1 MFNLKRL
8 FTLIFIWLL
17 GVAYFYR
24 KFFLSGFNQTI
35 GDQGDGRFVAL
46 VTDHWY
52 QVVNGDID
60 WKSLNIF
67 FPTSETIGLSDLNI
81 LLSVP
86 HLVFRFIGFDIFL
99 SFLLSTIFIT
109 LIGYFSLYFLLTKY
123 LKVDF
128 SIAIFSSFLFT
139 FSSPNVIALSSHPQ
153 LFTIYLLPG
162 FLIGVAKILQ
172 CKERRLLYI
181 FGTFTLFGLIFSTS
195 VYVFVFTLISLI
207 LFLFI
212 YLAFEI
218 QTIKLNLR
226 FSPKIILYVIVALF
240 SLVLGMS
247 PGLRVYLPI
256 REQRGGRDFS
266 EIIEYLP
273 SPINIINIGSNN
285 LVWSKV
291 LDRFDSLLN
300 IDLGSGELS
309 LNPTPIFVL
318 VTLILCVLTYKRDRL
333 PTVFFSTALL
343 IFILISKFGE
353 FSAWKILHQII
364 GFDSIRAIG
373 RFNLL
378 INLILILSFAISSN
392 LVLKQF
398 KKHKIV
404 ILLAAFIISMEQV
417 QVDNNFSI
425 IRSEQSVKTQL
436 AKGHPKECR
445 VFYLN
450 SSLTDIPQAFIQN
463 DAFLVAQVS
472 GIPTLNG
479 YSGIYPSNWNLN
491 SVGDPSYLGR
501 VGDYIKSQRIGGTV
515 CELNIS
521 ESKWYVISNPYIEG
535 NS

>member
-1 MFNLKRL
+1 
-8 FTLIFIWLL
+8 
-17 GVAYFYR
+17 
-24 KFFLSGFNQTI
+24 
-35 GDQGDGRFVAL
+35 
-46 VTDHWY
+46 
-52 QVVNGDID
+52 
-60 WKSLNIF
+60 
-67 FPTSETIGLSDLNI
+67 
-81 LLSVP
+81 
-86 HLVFRFIGFDIFL
+86 
-99 SFLLSTIFIT
+99 
-109 LIGYFSLYFLLTKY
+109 
-123 LKVDF
+123 
-128 SIAIFSSFLFT
+128 
-139 FSSPNVIALSSHPQ
+139 
-153 LFTIYLLPG
+153 
-162 FLIGVAKILQ
+162 
-172 CKERRLLYI
+172 
-181 FGTFTLFGLIFSTS
+181 
-195 VYVFVFTLISLI
+195 
-207 LFLFI
+207 
-212 YLAFEI
+212 
-218 QTIKLNLR
+218 
-226 FSPKIILYVIVALF
+226 
-240 SLVLGMS
+240 MS

-291 LDRFDSLLN
+291 LDRFESLLN

-404 ILLAAFIISMEQV
+404 ILLAAFIILMEQV

-425 IRSEQSVKTQL
+425 IRSEQSVKTQI

>member
-109 LIGYFSLYFLLTKY
+109 LIGYFSLNFLLTKY
-123 LKVDF
+123 LKVNF

-172 CKERRLLYI
+172 SKERRLLYI

-343 IFILISKFGE
+343 IFMLT
-353 FSAWKILHQII
+353 HH
-364 GFDSIRAIG
+364 
-373 RFNLL
+373 LL
-378 INLILILSFAISSN
+378 
-392 LVLKQF
+392 
-398 KKHKIV
+398 
-404 ILLAAFIISMEQV
+404 
-417 QVDNNFSI
+417 
-425 IRSEQSVKTQL
+425 
-436 AKGHPKECR
+436 
-445 VFYLN
+445 
-450 SSLTDIPQAFIQN
+450 
-463 DAFLVAQVS
+463 
-472 GIPTLNG
+472 
-479 YSGIYPSNWNLN
+479 
-491 SVGDPSYLGR
+491 
-501 VGDYIKSQRIGGTV
+501 
-515 CELNIS
+515 
-521 ESKWYVISNPYIEG
+521 
-535 NS
+535 

>member
-1 MFNLKRL
+1 MFNSKRL
-8 FTLIFIWLL
+8 LTLIFIWFL

-52 QVVNGDID
+52 QVVNGDIG
-60 WKSLNIF
+60 WKNLNIF
-67 FPTSETIGLSDLNI
+67 FPTPETIGLSDLNI

-99 SFLLSTIFIT
+99 AFLLSTIFIT

-123 LKVDF
+123 FNVEF
-128 SIAIFSSFLFT
+128 FIAIFSSFLFT

-153 LFTIYLLPG
+153 LFTIYFLPS
-162 FLIGVAKILQ
+162 FLIGVAQILQ
-172 CKERRLLYI
+172 SKERKVLFI

-207 LFLFI
+207 LFLLI
-212 YLAFEI
+212 YLASKI
-218 QTIKLNLR
+218 RKIKLNLR
-226 FSPKIILYVIVALF
+226 FSPKIIMYVIVAIF
-240 SLVLGMS
+240 SLLLGMS

-256 REQRGGRDFS
+256 REQSGGRDFS
-266 EIIEYLP
+266 EIIEYIP
-273 SPINIINIGSNN
+273 SPLNIINIGSNN

-291 LDRFDSLLN
+291 LNRFESYLN
-300 IDLGSGELS
+300 IDFGSGELS
-309 LNPTPIFVL
+309 LNPTPVFVTI
-318 VTLILCVLTYKRDRL
+318 TLILSLLSFNRNRL
-333 PTVFFSTALL
+333 PIILFSTAALN
-343 IFILISKFGE
+343 FILISRFGE
-353 FSAWKILHQII
+353 LIPWRIIHKIN

-378 INLILILSFAISSN
+378 INFILIMSFAISLN
-392 LVLKQF
+392 LIFRRVI
-398 KKHKIV
+398 KHKLG
-404 ILLAAFIISMEQV
+404 ILFVALIILMEQI
-417 QVDNNFSI
+417 QIDNNFSI
-425 IRSEQSVKTQL
+425 IRSDQSVKIQL
-436 AKGHPKECR
+436 AKGLPKECQ

-472 GIPTLNG
+472 GLSTLNG
-479 YSGIYPSNWNLN
+479 YSGIYPPSWNLN
-491 SVGDPSYLGR
+491 SIGDPSYLGR
-501 VGDYIKSQRIGGTV
+501 VEEYIKSRKIQGII